1 MLKGKMKMT
10 RNDQENFW
18 SQTYSKDYIKKNSN
32 FDNKLLFQ
40 GWEKLLAKIE
50 NPLSILE
57 CGANIGRNI
66 KALDFFLP
74 NAKKSAIEISSDAA
88 EILKKNYPSLNIFNQ
103 SILES
108 SFQKDEFDF
117 VFTMTVLIHINPKDL
132 NKVYKNM
139 YNLSKKFILIA
150 EYFSQDPVVI
160 KYRGKNNLLFKRDFA
175 KEIKNKYNLKIVDY
189 GFIWSEDKKH
199 SLDNFNWFILKK

>member
-1 MLKGKMKMT
+1 MA

-18 SQTYSKDYIKKNSN
+18 SQTYAKDYIKKNSN
-32 FDNKLLFQ
+32 FDDKLLFE

-74 NAKKSAIEISSDAA
+74 NTKKSAIEISKDAA
-88 EILKKNYPSLNIFNQ
+88 KILKKKYPSLDVFNQ

-108 SFQKDEFDF
+108 SFKKGEFDL
-117 VFTMTVLIHINPKDL
+117 VFTMTVLIHINPNEL
-132 NKVYKNM
+132 LANLKNIIS
-139 YNLSKKFILIA
+139 YSSKYVLIG
-150 EYFSQDPVVI
+150 EYFNRTPVSI
-160 KYRGKNNLLFKRDFA
+160 TYQGQEEKLFKRDFG
-175 KEIKNKYNLKIVDY
+175 KYILDNFHHELTLIDY
-189 GFIWSEDKKH
+189 GFLWGHIYDNGGFDDITWWLFKK
-199 SLDNFNWFILKK
+199 I